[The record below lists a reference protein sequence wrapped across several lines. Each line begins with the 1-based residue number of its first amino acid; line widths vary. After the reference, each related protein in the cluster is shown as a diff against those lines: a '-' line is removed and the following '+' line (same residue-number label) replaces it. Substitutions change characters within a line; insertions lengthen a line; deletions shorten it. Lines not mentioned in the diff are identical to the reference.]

1 MDIDDLAESYKQTAN
16 SVKQA
21 KAAISYFVQERE
33 RIKREKRIELIKEV
47 VAAILA
53 VIAFVDLLALILCLK
68 YQSFDWLS

>member
-33 RIKREKRIELIKEV
+33 RIKREKRIELI
-47 VAAILA
+47 LA
-53 VIAFVDLLALILCLK
+53 VITLLAIFIGLPIVACGIAILIG
-68 YQSFDWLS
+68 